1 MPRTLHSRLEALE
14 ARALDRPDVDAVS
27 PAAEQ
32 AEARF
37 VALVD
42 RLQGQDPGPGAPLGA
57 QIAARFWHDPAGA
70 IEEIRRAAHA
80 SARARMT
87 EPEYLGWCNGE

>member
-14 ARALDRPDVDAVS
+14 AASAAQGVDTVS

-37 VALVD
+37 FAMVD
-42 RLQGQDPGPGAPLGA
+42 RLQGADPGPNASRA
-57 QIAARFWHDPAGA
+57 EQVAARFWHDPAGA
-70 IEEIRRAAHA
+70 IEQIRQAVHAAGC
-80 SARARMT
+80 SPT
-87 EPEYLGWCNGE
+87 Y